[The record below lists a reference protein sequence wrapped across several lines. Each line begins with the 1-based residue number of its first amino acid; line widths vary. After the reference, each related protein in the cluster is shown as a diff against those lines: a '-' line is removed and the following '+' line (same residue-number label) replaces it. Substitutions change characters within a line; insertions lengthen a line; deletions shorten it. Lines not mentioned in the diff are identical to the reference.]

1 MWKCTVCNSG
11 IDATFTLEC
20 FDCKRSVHYN
30 CTSLPMY
37 QIFLLAKTNRR
48 YTCEVCTRSN
58 HVTDERHV
66 AWIKA
71 AEEARA
77 RHSQLVGGQHS
88 TTFLPVQCSE
98 ASEYGAH
105 NTLPS
110 ATTVDKTKVTPAV
123 TTLTSSNQPPI
134 TSVLMPTPL
143 LVHLDNTT
151 VSPSVT
157 TNIFTPQT
165 QPQNYDQQLMA
176 NGANSSQP
184 LPTTSQT
191 NTGHDSRSTGNPSG
205 QNRPVCEEYMKRK
218 CNKGSRCRSGDHPT
232 LCPLFMRGG
241 NRENG
246 CSRRPS
252 DCPNGKHPHICNNSF
267 NRREC
272 YTRGCKYRHLPGTRT
287 VRNAG
292 DTQRPD
298 SRLPRPQ
305 YATQGPP
312 RNNAEFPPLTRPPY
326 EPPRAP
332 PPAWSGQARPD
343 TTLSSNN
350 QAQTFFYPWKSS
362 VHTASPHRRNS
373 NSYRSLSRKSFT
385 S

>member
-1 MWKCTVCNSG
+1 
-11 IDATFTLEC
+11 
-20 FDCKRSVHYN
+20 
-30 CTSLPMY
+30 
-37 QIFLLAKTNRR
+37 
-48 YTCEVCTRSN
+48 
-58 HVTDERHV
+58 
-66 AWIKA
+66 
-71 AEEARA
+71 
-77 RHSQLVGGQHS
+77 
-88 TTFLPVQCSE
+88 
-98 ASEYGAH
+98 
-105 NTLPS
+105 
-110 ATTVDKTKVTPAV
+110 
-123 TTLTSSNQPPI
+123 
-134 TSVLMPTPL
+134 
-143 LVHLDNTT
+143 
-151 VSPSVT
+151 
-157 TNIFTPQT
+157 
-165 QPQNYDQQLMA
+165 
-176 NGANSSQP
+176 
-184 LPTTSQT
+184 
-191 NTGHDSRSTGNPSG
+191 
-205 QNRPVCEEYMKRK
+205 MKRK
-218 CNKGSRCRSGDHPT
+218 FNKGSRCRSGDHPT

-343 TTLSSNN
+343 TTLPSNN
-350 QAQTFFYPWKSS
+350 QAQTFLSLEEFRAYSQSTSS
-362 VHTASPHRRNS
+362 ELQLLQISIQEILHKLKNDEATLNRQMGGLPR
-373 NSYRSLSRKSFT
+373 YGLQGLSRVGC
-385 S
+385 